1 MHSSITKQA
10 SANRRG
16 VRTGACNRPYEKTG
30 SRQRQLLAAHAHTAH
45 AARQCTGE
53 NMHQAQAAARLGSWF
68 MVHAGLI
75 WPACRWHCLAMQRYA
90 GALAKLLASVLFAAF
105 LIDACGAAEFPKRCS
120 KQSKPTAVFVAA
132 GHRAAFQ
139 AAQTQGSQK
148 PRKPQKRLP
157 QAAGQGCWQ
166 LLQRWITLCSISIS
180 ASMRSTR
187 PAASKR
193 TRNSE
198 KLPSQKRQILASS
211 EGFSLVT
218 G

>member
-45 AARQCTGE
+45 AARQYTGE

-75 WPACRWHCLAMQRYA
+75 WPACRWHCLAMQRHA
-90 GALAKLLASVLFAAF
+90 GALAKLLASVLFCAF
-105 LIDACGAAEFPKRCS
+105 LIDACGAAAFPNA
-120 KQSKPTAVFVAA
+120 QQAVKTNSSFCR
-132 GHRAAFQ
+132 GRAKSSLSGCL
-139 AAQTQGSQK
+139 QTQGPQK

-187 PAASKR
+187 PAVSKR